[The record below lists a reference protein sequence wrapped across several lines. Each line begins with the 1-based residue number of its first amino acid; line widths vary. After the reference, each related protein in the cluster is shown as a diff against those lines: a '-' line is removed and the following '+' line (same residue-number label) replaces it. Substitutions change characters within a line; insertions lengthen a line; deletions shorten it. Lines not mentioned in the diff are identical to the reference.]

1 VVRIEGL
8 ERTSWQVRV
17 WVEGLTR
24 RRFRDMGPQGRVVNT
39 LFTDACW
46 SPVSIAFQ
54 VRVER
59 RIGRGVT
66 VDGGDTYVWV
76 RTHS

>member
-1 VVRIEGL
+1 
-8 ERTSWQVRV
+8 
-17 WVEGLTR
+17 
-24 RRFRDMGPQGRVVNT
+24 MGPQGRVVNT